1 MDERTKKS
9 IEEARE
15 KYAKEYVKHYS
26 DGKPYLPFKAKLA
39 MFREVFPFG
48 SISVSCARDFNPSS
62 SGILATATIYAN
74 VESPGHLPL
83 ATAFAQRAPGNLQED
98 EADSEFNIYEI
109 AESAAISKALSLLGM
124 DLPNSYLAEQLK
136 AEEPSIPV
144 NSEVVSEFVP
154 SEIVNAGQVEDVSSD
169 SSDSPE
175 PPPPAPDDNEANE
188 TKSKKK
194 AKKKSQSSEK
204 ALSTVEDTPNA
215 SDSTTELELPEV
227 PEENIPNKEVT
238 PDNTLMNMSY
248 EWRNRKGFLKDLV
261 NGNEADHIFLRWLA
275 KEGTPFAKTYPD
287 VHEAAKSLVDLI

>member
-83 ATAFAQRAPGNLQED
+83 TTAFAQRAPGNLQED

-136 AEEPSIPV
+136 TEEPSIPV

-169 SSDSPE
+169 SPETPASDDYE
-175 PPPPAPDDNEANE
+175 TNE
-188 TKSKKK
+188 TK
-194 AKKKSQSSEK
+194 AKKKVKKKSQNSGKTLSS
-204 ALSTVEDTPNA
+204 VEETLNGL
-215 SDSTTELELPEV
+215 DSATELEPPEV

>member
-62 SGILATATIYAN
+62 SGIIATATIYAN
-74 VESPGHLPL
+74 VESPGNLPL

-98 EADSEFNIYEI
+98 EADSEFNLYEI
-109 AESAAISKALSLLGM
+109 AESAAISKALSMIGM
-124 DLPNSYLAEQLK
+124 DLPNSYLAEQLEAK
-136 AEEPSIPV
+136 EPSILV

-154 SEIVNAGQVEDVSSD
+154 PEIVNSSLQVEDVSSNLPET
-169 SSDSPE
+169 SASDDHE
-175 PPPPAPDDNEANE
+175 TNE
-188 TKSKKK
+188 TKPKKK
-194 AKKKSQSSEK
+194 VKKKSQNSEK
-204 ALSTVEDTPNA
+204 ALSSVE
-215 SDSTTELELPEV
+215 E
-227 PEENIPNKEVT
+227 IPNISDNTEALEEDITNKENV
-238 PDNTLMNMSY
+238 PDDTLMNMTY
-248 EWRNRKGFLKDLV
+248 EWRNRKGFLRDLV

-275 KEGTPFAKTYPD
+275 KEGTPFSKTYPD
-287 VHEAAKSLVDLI
+287 VHNAAKSLIDYI

>member
-169 SSDSPE
+169 SPETPASDDYE
-175 PPPPAPDDNEANE
+175 TNE
-188 TKSKKK
+188 TK
-194 AKKKSQSSEK
+194 AKKKVKKKSQNSGKTLSS
-204 ALSTVEDTPNA
+204 VEETLNGL
-215 SDSTTELELPEV
+215 DSATELEPPEV

-238 PDNTLMNMSY
+238 PDNTLMNISY

>member
-169 SSDSPE
+169 SPEMPASDDYE
-175 PPPPAPDDNEANE
+175 TNE
-188 TKSKKK
+188 TK
-194 AKKKSQSSEK
+194 AKKKIKKKSQNSGKTLSS
-204 ALSTVEDTPNA
+204 VEETPNGF
-215 SDSTTELELPEV
+215 DSATKLEPPEV

-248 EWRNRKGFLKDLV
+248 EWRNRKGFLKDLL

-287 VHEAAKSLVDLI
+287 VHEAAKSLIDLI

>member
-62 SGILATATIYAN
+62 SGILATATIYAH

-169 SSDSPE
+169 SPETPASDDYE
-175 PPPPAPDDNEANE
+175 TNE
-188 TKSKKK
+188 TK
-194 AKKKSQSSEK
+194 AKKKVKKKSQNSGKTLSS
-204 ALSTVEDTPNA
+204 VEETLNGL
-215 SDSTTELELPEV
+215 DSATELEPPEV
-227 PEENIPNKEVT
+227 PEEKNISNKEVT